1 MSEFDIPPVALAP
14 AAPPAADEPP
24 EFDAFRS
31 DLLVRSR
38 SKAATRLGPEQT
50 DAAGLTIDAV
60 TLPGLGDHPLRG
72 WFVTPA
78 RTSGTLPGVVELV
91 PPGGHGRARDHV
103 WPASAGYVHLV
114 IEMRHD
120 GDPRDPYNREI
131 SADAVRAVQEVRS
144 LPGVDPSRVAVL
156 GRAGAGCAAVAAA
169 GLLPDL
175 ACVIAEAPFADEH
188 AAALRAFARR
198 ASSPVL
204 LVPGAGAPEI
214 YAAWGAHSAQMVS
227 ELSGSLPP
235 DVVER
240 VMDHS
245 APAGRRDTYQ
255 TWLTAHTE
263 LGEIFRPQVA
273 N

>member
-1 MSEFDIPPVALAP
+1 MSEFDIPLVALAP

-24 EFDAFRS
+24 GFDDFRS

-38 SKAATRLGPEQT
+38 TKAATRLEPERS
-50 DAAGLTIDAV
+50 DAGGLTIDAV
-60 TLPGLGDHPLRG
+60 TLPGFEDHPLHG
-72 WFVTPA
+72 WFVTPTDTA
-78 RTSGTLPGVVELV
+78 RTLPGVVELV
-91 PPGGHGRARDHV
+91 PPGGLGAPHDRT

-114 IEMRHD
+114 VEMRHD
-120 GDPRDPYNREI
+120 GDPQDPYNREI

-169 GLLPDL
+169 GLLQDI
-175 ACVIAEAPFADEH
+175 ACVIAEAPFREQH
-188 AAALRAFARR
+188 ASALRAFARR

-204 LVPGAGAPEI
+204 LGPGAGAPEI
-214 YAAWGAHSAQMVS
+214 FAAWGAQSAQLVA
-227 ELSGSLPP
+227 ELSGATPP

-245 APAGRRDTYQ
+245 EPGARQATYQ
-255 TWLTAHTE
+255 EWFATHTE
-263 LGEIFRPQVA
+263 LGPIFRPQVA

>member
-14 AAPPAADEPP
+14 AAPPAVDEPP
-24 EFDAFRS
+24 QFDDFRS

-38 SKAATRLGPEQT
+38 SKAATQRDPESS
-50 DAAGLTIDAV
+50 DIGSLTIDAV
-60 TLPGLGDHPLRG
+60 TLPGFGDHPLHG

-78 RTSGTLPGVVELV
+78 ETSGTLPGVVELV
-91 PPGGHGRARDHV
+91 PPGGRGEARDHT

-120 GDPRDPYNREI
+120 GDLQDPYNREI
-131 SADAVRAVQEVRS
+131 AADAVRAVQEVRS

-169 GLLPDL
+169 GLLPDI
-175 ACVIAEAPFADEH
+175 ACVIAEAPFAEPH
-188 AAALRAFARR
+188 AAGLRAFARR
-198 ASSPVL
+198 ASTPVL
-204 LVPGAGAPEI
+204 LGPGTGTPEI
-214 YAAWGAHSAQMVS
+214 FAAWGAHSAQAVS
-227 ELSGSLPP
+227 ELSGATPP

-240 VMDHS
+240 TLDDS
-245 APAGRRDTYQ
+245 APGARQDVYQ
-255 TWLTAHTE
+255 GWLASHTE
-263 LGEIFRPQVA
+263 LGTIFTPQVA

>member
-24 EFDAFRS
+24 EFDEFRS

-38 SKAATRLGPEQT
+38 SKTDTRLGPEQT
-50 DAAGLTIDAV
+50 DRGGLTIDEV
-60 TLPGLGDHPLRG
+60 TLPGYGDHPLHG
-72 WFVTPA
+72 WFVAPA
-78 RTSGTLPGVVELV
+78 EASGTLPGVVELV
-91 PPGGHGRARDHV
+91 PPGSRGAARDHT

-114 IEMRHD
+114 LEMRHD
-120 GDPRDPYNREI
+120 GDPDDPYNREI

-169 GLLPDL
+169 GLLPDI
-175 ACVIAEAPFADEH
+175 ACVIAEAPFAEEH
-188 AAALRAFARR
+188 ASALRAYARR
-198 ASSPVL
+198 ASCPVL

-214 YAAWGAHSAQMVS
+214 FAAWGAHSAQVVS
-227 ELSGSLPP
+227 ELCGVTPP

-240 VMDHS
+240 TMDHS
-245 APAGRRDTYQ
+245 APATRRETYQ

-263 LGEIFRPQVA
+263 LGKIFTPQVA